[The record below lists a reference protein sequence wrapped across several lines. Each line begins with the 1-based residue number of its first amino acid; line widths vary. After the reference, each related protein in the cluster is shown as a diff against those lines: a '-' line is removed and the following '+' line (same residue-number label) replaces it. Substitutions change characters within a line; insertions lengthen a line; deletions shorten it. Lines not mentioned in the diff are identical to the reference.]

1 VHDGYGYAGRSLI
14 VPDELLG
21 ARALIFVPF
30 RSISSCHPSTS
41 AFQEAS
47 SIRAP
52 SPASAQLYTAQHGH
66 AARVPRVPTKMMG
79 DVYVIIESAV
89 VVTMDGSTADIG
101 RGICTGRQHIQRLLR
116 MTCASMSHLSHLD
129 NFHVIST
136 YSEAHGLVC
145 RHYV

>member
-1 VHDGYGYAGRSLI
+1 MPPVD
-14 VPDELLG
+14 V
-21 ARALIFVPF
+21 
-30 RSISSCHPSTS
+30 SI
-41 AFQEAS
+41 QEAS

-66 AARVPRVPTKMMG
+66 AARVLRVPTKMMG

-101 RGICTGRQHIQRLLR
+101 RGICTGQHMQRLLR